1 MQIGVDTA
9 RAVETKRAFILDVDD
24 IAATALQFMLVD
36 ELEVH
41 VFTSSAAALAHVAAR
56 GVDVVLLGAGLIEAE
71 TPAVVPRLREA
82 WPDAPLL
89 AYGPAGDAAVLAA
102 LSGGARSAIARPFQV
117 ETVRRKVNA
126 QIGRRAV
133 LDVAVVRR

>member
-9 RAVETKRAFILDVDD
+9 RAVETKRAFVLDVDD
-24 IAATALQFMLVD
+24 IAATALQFMLAD

-41 VFTSSAAALAHVAAR
+41 VFTSSAAALAHPAAS
-56 GVDVVLLGAGLIEAE
+56 GVDVVLLGASLIKAE
-71 TPAVVPRLREA
+71 TPEVVVRLREA
-82 WPDAPLL
+82 WPGVPLL
-89 AYGPAGDAAVLAA
+89 AYGPAEDAGVQAA
-102 LSGGARSAIARPFQV
+102 LARGARSSIPRPFQV

-133 LDVAVVRR
+133 LDIPVARS

>member
-24 IAATALQFMLVD
+24 IAATALQFMLAD

-71 TPAVVPRLREA
+71 TPAVVPKLREA
-82 WPDAPLL
+82 WPDVPLL

>member
-24 IAATALQFMLVD
+24 IAATALQFMLAD

-41 VFTSSAAALAHVAAR
+41 VFRSSAAALAHPAAA

-71 TPAVVPRLREA
+71 TPEVMTRLREA
-82 WPDAPLL
+82 WATVPVL
-89 AYGPAGDAAVLAA
+89 AYGPADDASVKAA
-102 LSGGARSAIARPFQV
+102 LERGARSSISRPFQV

-133 LDVAVVRR
+133 LDVAVARR

>member
-24 IAATALQFMLVD
+24 IAATALQFMLAD

-41 VFTSSAAALAHVAAR
+41 VFTSSAAALAHPAAG

-71 TPAVVPRLREA
+71 TPAVVSRLREA
-82 WPDAPLL
+82 WPAVPVL
-89 AYGPAGDAAVLAA
+89 AYGPAEDAAVKAA
-102 LSGGARSAIARPFQV
+102 LEQGARTSIPRPFQV

-133 LDVAVVRR
+133 LDVAVMRA

>member
-24 IAATALQFMLVD
+24 IAATALQFMLAD

-41 VFTSSAAALAHVAAR
+41 VFASSAAALAHPAAG
-56 GVDVVLLGAGLIEAE
+56 GVDVVLLGAGFIEAE
-71 TPAVVPRLREA
+71 SPAVVPRLLQA
-82 WPDAPLL
+82 WPGVPLL
-89 AYGPAGDAAVLAA
+89 AFGPAQDASVQAA
-102 LSGGARSAIARPFQV
+102 LAQGARTAIDRPFKL

-126 QIGRRAV
+126 QIGRRA
-133 LDVAVVRR
+133 LIEIPVARV